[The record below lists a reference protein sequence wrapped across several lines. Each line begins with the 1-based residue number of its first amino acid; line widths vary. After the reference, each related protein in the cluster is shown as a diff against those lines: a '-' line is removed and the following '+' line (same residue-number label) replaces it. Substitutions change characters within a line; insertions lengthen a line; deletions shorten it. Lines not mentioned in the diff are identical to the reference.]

1 MRRSRG
7 GFWTLASY
15 ATAGAIIAFWTA
27 YWPASAGN
35 ILTKLNIA
43 SKQVTPVSDV
53 STQPDK
59 ADRLPAV
66 SFEERWN
73 AMPAPQVTRHRDRQ
87 SQREP
92 TQVRERA
99 EKIPFSCEMAFS
111 RLVTEGNFSTRCIA
125 SLDALAKVASA
136 E

>member
-1 MRRSRG
+1 MRRSGG

-35 ILTKLNIA
+35 ILTKLNIG
-43 SKQVTPVSDV
+43 SKQLTPVSDV
-53 STQPDK
+53 SSQPDK
-59 ADRLPAV
+59 ANRLPGV

-73 AMPAPQVTRHRDRQ
+73 AMPAPQVRKHRDRQ
-87 SQREP
+87 SQHEP
-92 TQVRERA
+92 TQAGERAA

-125 SLDALAKVASA
+125 SLDTRKKMVAS
-136 E
+136 

>member
-7 GFWTLASY
+7 GFWTLAGY
-15 ATAGAIIAFWTA
+15 ATAGAIIAFWAA
-27 YWPASAGN
+27 YWPASAEN

-59 ADRLPAV
+59 TDQLPGV

-73 AMPAPQVTRHRDRQ
+73 AMPAPHVLKHRDRQ
-87 SQREP
+87 SQHEP
-92 TQVRERA
+92 TQGSERA
-99 EKIPFSCEMAFS
+99 EKIPFSCELAFS

-125 SLDALAKVASA
+125 SLDTLTKVAAA